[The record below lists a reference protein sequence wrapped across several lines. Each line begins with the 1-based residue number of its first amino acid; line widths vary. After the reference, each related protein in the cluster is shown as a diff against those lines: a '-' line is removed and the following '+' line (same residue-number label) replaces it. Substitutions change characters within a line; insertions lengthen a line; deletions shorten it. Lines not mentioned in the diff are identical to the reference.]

1 MESNTGWV
9 FGSSPA
15 QGVYSIAQYHGPS
28 RSARLGITSG
38 SNVNSYSSMTQ
49 ALTLPVGDQALLKL
63 WVFPI
68 SNPYDDSDRQ
78 EIRIMAADGTTT
90 LRQLWNATSNANA
103 WVNLQFDISEFMGQS
118 IVLYINVR
126 NDGLGGATAMY
137 VDDVSLEICTSGGP
151 TVSPTSP
158 PVVTVTMTASPP
170 VVTATTT
177 PIIVTA
183 TSTPIIVTNTP
194 TSTPTGSATPIFITA
209 TPTPI
214 VVTNTP
220 TTTASPSIIT
230 ATPTYIVVTNTPTG
244 TSVFI
249 TTTPSPIVTSTTT
262 PIPIPPT
269 FTPTYTPIPTSIVA
283 GCKECLVNTSFEE
296 WGGWYFGKT
305 LLQPYYTGAQAH
317 SGLRSVLMGNENG
330 ARPNYISYSSV
341 RQKVFL
347 PRGEYKIAT
356 LNFWRLTRSDGEAE
370 DYQELV
376 ILDGNTGATLAVLWR
391 HNLNEGAWVQE
402 QIDLTRYMGKN
413 IIVYFNVYN
422 NGGGGSASMYL
433 DDVTLSIC
441 TGVSPQPLPQPM
453 PQPPAVETLVPALP
467 IAPTPEATPTPVVII
482 ILATPTPQDT
492 LMGSVLDAGGTLL
505 GLAGQPIFWMLLCVI
520 VGIIFLI
527 VVIVVTFIRRI
538 GSTQDAQDTQSG
550 QDNQDDQSAA

>member
-1 MESNTGWV
+1 MASHFPRGPEPAIACTNVIQNSDMESNAGWV
-9 FGSSPA
+9 FGASPA
-15 QGVYSIAQYHGPS
+15 QGVYSIAQYHSPS
-28 RSARLGITSG
+28 RSVRLGITSG

-49 ALTLPVGDQALLKL
+49 ALTLPVADQALLKL

-68 SNPYDDSDRQ
+68 SAPYDDSDRQ

-90 LRQLWNATSNANA
+90 LRQVWSAVSNDNS
-103 WVNLQFDISEFMGQS
+103 WLNLQFDISEFMGQS

-126 NDGLGGATAMY
+126 NDGLDGKTAMY
-137 VDDVSLEICTSGGP
+137 VDDVTLEICTTGGP
-151 TVSPTSP
+151 TTSPTFP
-158 PVVTVTMTASPP
+158 PVVTTTLTASPP
-170 VVTATTT
+170 VVTATPS

-183 TSTPIIVTNTP
+183 TPTPIIVTNTP
-194 TSTPTGSATPIFITA
+194 TPTPTGSSTPIFITA

-220 TTTASPSIIT
+220 TGSATPIFVT

-249 TTTPSPIVTSTTT
+249 TTTPSPIISPTTT

-305 LLQPYYTGAQAH
+305 LLQPYYTGAQAQ

-341 RQKVFL
+341 RQKVLL
-347 PRGEYKIAT
+347 PREPYRIAT
-356 LNFWRLTRSDGEAE
+356 LNFWRLTRTDGEE
-370 DYQELV
+370 GDYQELV

-391 HNLNEGAWVQE
+391 ENLNEGAC
-402 QIDLTRYMGKN
+402 GCKN
-413 IIVYFNVYN
+413 K
-422 NGGGGSASMYL
+422 S
-433 DDVTLSIC
+433 T
-441 TGVSPQPLPQPM
+441 SP
-453 PQPPAVETLVPALP
+453 
-467 IAPTPEATPTPVVII
+467 VI
-482 ILATPTPQDT
+482 
-492 LMGSVLDAGGTLL
+492 
-505 GLAGQPIFWMLLCVI
+505 W
-520 VGIIFLI
+520 VGISL
-527 VVIVVTFIRRI
+527 
-538 GSTQDAQDTQSG
+538 STSTCTTTGDG
-550 QDNQDDQSAA
+550 AAPPCIWMM